1 MNSIGLIIWGC
12 KGGHRVFC
20 SNGIVDYKQKAIND
34 TIKDIRSFVR
44 YNLINLTTYALEFTN
59 DYKVFTIYRS
69 CNDNGTGAYVAITV
83 YIPHKQKVANL
94 RLTLDTMMDSYF
106 KEFIHPVFGTYYDGK
121 YDDIELFSH
130 YIQDLQV
137 EDDKSYKFSPSVQD
151 DKPHLMLYEDVKE
164 VDNYFASPYRKEF
177 FKCQEVMFMSMD
189 LYNKRPETL
198 RFNFAEEKI
207 VGVSAPENLPQ
218 LYLGDNPIVK
228 ELIINNINVDKSK
241 YHTINASTTNVTI
254 TLGRKYCKEV
264 DIVGNVATLIEK
276 NELQE
281 KAGVIVLGSDLP
293 LKEYIDY
300 TIRFTVNQQV
310 APEQLL
316 YIQEKGSSNVS
327 QIKNSEIKINGS
339 RLDKEYFIGIRP
351 YPNKDNKLSKVHTFI
366 PSISVANQKA
376 EDIKLKTLQF
386 TVNFDKKISDDYIY
400 VYLEDKKINIKFAV
414 PKKSGEI
421 VKIFLPIETDATA
434 LTFDVDTGET
444 EPKFDPDKKILYL
457 SPKVLEFELYI
468 PGIVKSAV
476 QSWDFLILGKSK
488 KKSPSLFPS
497 GNSFKIK
504 LNCNDNIKEGKLI
517 INNVQYQYEVTDA
530 PNPRITP
537 LLLYVQLIKGNE
549 ESVFEYTP
557 YGKEHGTV
565 RTIKDSIFPYMKD
578 SEADILFDEREYVKN
593 VTREE
598 KPIIIIQLGKKHTDS
613 NSLSQININD
623 AQEENGA
630 KDVGKNEQNTFMLTF
645 YGCAE
650 FHTYGPSRDKI
661 KLNDGKRLK
670 MSSRSIDLF
679 DKNEKRVFTIYKDEQ
694 MFTDELRKRY
704 EGQDF
709 SLKYTEEGCV
719 IEYKMPKGN
728 TKKWFESLRKRFW
741 TILSLSL
748 ICLLTIVLGVYFWRN
763 NPSIMACGKFIPITA
778 KYGEKIEKIEFG
790 DINYLQ
796 IDKTVINNET
806 VYLLNILEAK
816 DGENYNYEDSVLVFF
831 GGVERPVV
839 VKVFEQRL
847 TQPDIKEAILRHTQ
861 DLRKVD
867 TIEIV
872 VPTPI
877 SITLNSLTHDINN
890 MPIPVKVDSVF
901 EMSNNYANMVKYS
914 NLAVSEILNKAASYI
929 ITKEDY
935 EAYVNIFKGFN
946 TYNEYKLVAKSLEV
960 LNKKLKQAEEDTR
973 KLSALRQNA
982 NSQRKKL
989 RLLSCSPSVVE
1000 SVNDWYKALRPD
1012 ERKIADEVYNFSI
1025 AMKVLTGFFSA
1036 NRIDDVQA
1044 LLKYKSYFGD
1054 EQYVVIQGFSKDT
1067 NHFKELQG
1075 KAGNKLEFSKSYE
1088 KIKAW
1093 AQNQNK

>member
-421 VKIFLPIETDATA
+421 VKIFLPIETDTTA

-504 LNCNDNIKEGKLI
+504 LNSNDNIKEGKLI

-537 LLLYVQLIKGNE
+537 LLLYVQLVKGNE
-549 ESVFEYTP
+549 GSIFEYTP
-557 YGKEHGTV
+557 YGKEHDTV
-565 RTIKDSIFPYMKD
+565 ITKKDSIFPYMKD
-578 SEADILFDEREYVKN
+578 SEADILFDEKEYVKEDIRKN
-593 VTREE
+593 KPVIIIMLGKTVSSAPSCQTNLSYTQKEMDVKALGEEE
-598 KPIIIIQLGKKHTDS
+598 KKFHLK
-613 NSLSQININD
+613 
-623 AQEENGA
+623 
-630 KDVGKNEQNTFMLTF
+630 F
-645 YGCAE
+645 YNCVE
-650 FHTYGPSRDKI
+650 FHTKNRSGDRIELPDKTT
-661 KLNDGKRLK
+661 LN
-670 MSSRSIDLF
+670 MTSQSIDLY
-679 DKNEKRVFTIYKDEQ
+679 DKNGKKIISIYKDKQEVTDQ
-694 MFTDELRKRY
+694 LQKDYDEL
-704 EGQDF
+704 GF
-709 SLKYTEEGCV
+709 NLKYTEQGCD
-719 IEYKMPKGN
+719 IEYKNPKGN
-728 TKKWFESLRKRFW
+728 NKKRFKSMQKWFGTVF
-741 TILSLSL
+741 SLSL
-748 ICLLTIVLGVYFWRN
+748 VIKSLKWLLSIFLFVLLVLFTKPLWSFFYTPELPVVMNIDVNVSNTSVFFGE
-763 NPSIMACGKFIPITA
+763 SIEGIKGLDDT
-778 KYGEKIEKIEFG
+778 KL
-790 DINYLQ
+790 INVKNEDGHYYLQ
-796 IDKTVINNET
+796 ILWNKDSAANNKYMSLLDRTLYAIVNKKDMPFNLIEIDPLIVNKLPNAKVEVDKEYKPSSQSISIQSPLLSMINEVSNS
-806 VYLLNILEAK
+806 
-816 DGENYNYEDSVLVFF
+816 DSSITY
-831 GGVERPVV
+831 
-839 VKVFEQRL
+839 VFE
-847 TQPDIKEAILRHTQ
+847 TCG
-861 DLRKVD
+861 V
-867 TIEIV
+867 
-872 VPTPI
+872 
-877 SITLNSLTHDINN
+877 NN
-890 MPIPVKVDSVF
+890 F
-901 EMSNNYANMVKYS
+901 FRSN
-914 NLAVSEILNKAASYI
+914 
-929 ITKEDY
+929 
-935 EAYVNIFKGFN
+935 G
-946 TYNEYKLVAKSLEV
+946 
-960 LNKKLKQAEEDTR
+960 
-973 KLSALRQNA
+973 
-982 NSQRKKL
+982 
-989 RLLSCSPSVVE
+989 
-1000 SVNDWYKALRPD
+1000 
-1012 ERKIADEVYNFSI
+1012 
-1025 AMKVLTGFFSA
+1025 
-1036 NRIDDVQA
+1036 
-1044 LLKYKSYFGD
+1044 
-1054 EQYVVIQGFSKDT
+1054 
-1067 NHFKELQG
+1067 
-1075 KAGNKLEFSKSYE
+1075 
-1088 KIKAW
+1088 
-1093 AQNQNK
+1093 